1 MISQMRWSPLVISK
15 IYVFKYLKAEN
26 TENKVFCR
34 QQEQAKT
41 YAQSLKTLLNL
52 ALVSVLFVL
61 ISLTHFSNYA
71 KAAESANLLARKGNT
86 ALKRKDNEQAIQ
98 YFSEALFAGSLEIY
112 TKASVLNDR
121 GLAYSRLKKFHLAL
135 KDFNRAIEAFPEY
148 AKAYNNRGL
157 LLHQLGHDEEAI
169 KDFNR
174 AIALHP
180 SMGVSYHN
188 RANAFL
194 KAGAEKPAFSDFGK
208 AATLLADK
216 SPAHLA
222 RGQIHWKHL
231 RHYAALRELNLS
243 LEKNKNQGLAYF
255 NRGQVYHS
263 LGNRVRAIQDIAKA
277 SSLDSTDLVY
287 KKQLAIIYLENRQL
301 PNASKLFSQIIDE
314 EPLNIE
320 IMILRGR
327 INGELGRYQKALED
341 LDQAVSLSA
350 SASAYAERALVQAKN
365 RQAEFAIADISES
378 IQKAPKTG
386 RSWAVLG
393 DAARL
398 SDKLIDAERY
408 YLEALKRDKM
418 QPKALAG
425 LKQLG
430 FGLDEEEI
438 ESVASIGTD
447 VNGWSIQ
454 EPEKGRFIA
463 INPLYKKYKIKL
475 DLYGPEKPKILEW
488 TILKGN
494 YKGYGLLRYDA
505 GSKDPKT
512 PIEHVA
518 ILNLRKQR
526 VETIE
531 PYRWG
536 AKIAK
541 WTWNQNDVVIK
552 DPDGIQNKVTL
563 RIPVRRA
570 PPRVA
575 RQQDDGWNSGFWNA
589 GPKKRV
595 SKKKRRRKVRRK
607 KKKSLFGGIFGF

>member
-1 MISQMRWSPLVISK
+1 MGMETL
-15 IYVFKYLKAEN
+15 N
-26 TENKVFCR
+26 TLMK
-34 QQEQAKT
+34 
-41 YAQSLKTLLNL
+41 LTLSV
-52 ALVSVLFVL
+52 ALFTL
-61 ISLTHFSNYA
+61 ISLSPFSNHA
-71 KAAESANLLARKGNT
+71 KAAESASLLARKGNT
-86 ALKRKDNEQAIQ
+86 ALKRRENEKAIQ
-98 YFSEALFAGSLEIY
+98 YFSEALFAGALEIY
-112 TKASVLNDR
+112 TKASILNDR

-157 LLHQLGHDEEAI
+157 LLHRLGHNEEAI

-243 LEKNKNQGLAYF
+243 LEKNKNQALAYF

-277 SSLDSTDLVY
+277 SSLDPKDLTF
-287 KKQLAIIYLENRQL
+287 KKHLAIIYLENRQL
-301 PNASKLFSQIIDE
+301 PNASKLFSQILNE
-314 EPLNIE
+314 QPLNLE

-327 INGELGRYQKALED
+327 INGDLGRYQKALED

-350 SASAYAERALVQAKN
+350 SASAFAERALVQAKN
-365 RQAEFAIADISES
+365 RQPDFAIADISES

-418 QPKALAG
+418 QPKALTG

-438 ESVASIGTD
+438 ETVASIGTE

-454 EPEKGRFIA
+454 EPEKGKYVA

-475 DLYGPEKPKILEW
+475 DLYGPKKPKILEW
-488 TILKGN
+488 TVLKGN

-505 GSKDPKT
+505 GSKNQKS

-536 AKIAK
+536 TKIAK

-563 RIPVRRA
+563 RVPVRRK

-575 RQQDDGWNSGFWNA
+575 SQGEDTWHSGFWNS

>member
-1 MISQMRWSPLVISK
+1 MISQMRWSPLVISRINK
-15 IYVFKYLKAEN
+15 MNRVIADK
-26 TENKVFCR
+26 KVFCEL
-34 QQEQAKT
+34 QEK
-41 YAQSLKTLLNL
+41 SMMGKKTLTTPLKLTLCL
-52 ALVSVLFVL
+52 AFIALFGFSSVSNF
-61 ISLTHFSNYA
+61 A
-71 KAAESANLLARKGNT
+71 KAAESSSLLARKGNA
-86 ALKRKDNEQAIQ
+86 ALKRKENEKAIQ

-112 TKASVLNDR
+112 TKASILNDR
-121 GLAYSRLKKFHLAL
+121 GLAYSRIKKFHLAL
-135 KDFNRAIEAFPEY
+135 KDYNRAIEAFPEY

-157 LLHQLGHDEEAI
+157 LLHQLGHEKEAI

-222 RGQIHWKHL
+222 RGQIHWKHM

-243 LEKNKNQGLAYF
+243 LEKNKNQALAYF

-277 SSLDSTDLVY
+277 SSLNPSDLTY

-301 PNASKLFSQIIDE
+301 PNSSKLLSQVLTE
-314 EPLNIE
+314 EPLNVE

-341 LDQAVSLSA
+341 LDQAVSLAA
-350 SASAYAERALVQAKN
+350 SASAFAERALVQAKN
-365 RQAEFAIADISES
+365 RQTEFAISDISES

-430 FGLDEEEI
+430 FGLDEEEV

-447 VNGWSIQ
+447 VNGWSVQ
-454 EPEKGRFIA
+454 EPSKGQYVA

-475 DLYGPEKPKILEW
+475 DLYGPKKPKILEW
-488 TILKGN
+488 TVLKGN

-505 GSKDPKT
+505 GSKDEKA

-536 AKIAK
+536 TKIAK
-541 WTWNQNDVVIK
+541 WTWNPNDVIIK
-552 DPDGIQNKVTL
+552 DPDGIENRVTL
-563 RIPVRRA
+563 RVPARRK

-575 RQQDDGWNSGFWNA
+575 SQDEGAWHSGFWNA

-595 SKKKRRRKVRRK
+595 SKKKRRHKVRRK

>member
-1 MISQMRWSPLVISK
+1 MSSI
-15 IYVFKYLKAEN
+15 
-26 TENKVFCR
+26 
-34 QQEQAKT
+34 
-41 YAQSLKTLLNL
+41 LNL
-52 ALVSVLFVL
+52 FSVYNSAFKLFSHAFKGLIMRVLSLLKITGLTALFLPLAFAAPL
-61 ISLTHFSNYA
+61 LLTSQTVH
-71 KAAESANLLARKGNT
+71 AAESANLLARKGNA
-86 ALKRKDNEQAIQ
+86 ALKRKENQKAID

-112 TKASVLNDR
+112 TKASILNDR
-121 GLAYSRLKKFHLAL
+121 ALAYTRLKKYNLAL

-157 LLHQLGHDEEAI
+157 LLHQLGHNEEAI

-194 KAGAEKPAFSDFGK
+194 SAGAEKPAFNDYGK
-208 AATLLADK
+208 AITLLSDK

-222 RGQIHWKHL
+222 RGQIHWKYM

-243 LEKNKNQGLAYF
+243 LEKNKNQALAYY
-255 NRGQVYHS
+255 NRGLVYKS
-263 LGNRVRAIQDIAKA
+263 LGNRVKAIQDIAK
-277 SSLDSTDLVY
+277 STSLSPENLEY
-287 KKQLAIIYLENRQL
+287 KKQLAIIYMQNRQL
-301 PNASKLFSQIIDE
+301 PNAVKIFTQILKE
-314 EPLNIE
+314 QPLNVELIT
-320 IMILRGR
+320 LRGR
-327 INGELGRYQKALED
+327 INGELGRYKSALED
-341 LDQAVSLSA
+341 LDQAVSLSQTA
-350 SASAYAERALVQAKN
+350 TAYAERALIQAKIK
-365 RQAEFAIADISES
+365 QPELAISDITEA

-386 RSWAVLG
+386 RTWAVLG
-393 DAARL
+393 DAAQL
-398 SDKLIDAERY
+398 SDILIDAERY

-430 FGLDEEEI
+430 FGLEDEEV

-447 VNGWSIQ
+447 VSGWSIK
-454 EPEKGRFIA
+454 EPEKGQFVA
-463 INPLYKKYKIKL
+463 TNPLYKKYKIKL
-475 DLYGPEKPKILEW
+475 DLYGKKKPKILEW
-488 TILKGN
+488 TVLKGN

-505 GSKDPKT
+505 GNDDPKS

-518 ILNLRKQR
+518 ILNLRKQK

-536 AKIAK
+536 TKIAK

-552 DPDGIQNKVTL
+552 DPDGIENKVVL
-563 RIPVRRA
+563 RVPVRRA

-575 RQQDDGWNSGFWNA
+575 RQDDDGWNNGFWNV
-589 GPKKRV
+589 GPKKKV
-595 SKKKRRRKVRRK
+595 SKKRKRRVKVRK
-607 KKKSLFGGIFGF
+607 KKKKSIFGGIFGF

>member
-1 MISQMRWSPLVISK
+1 MQWSPLVSSI
-15 IYVFKYLKAEN
+15 
-26 TENKVFCR
+26 
-34 QQEQAKT
+34 
-41 YAQSLKTLLNL
+41 LNL
-52 ALVSVLFVL
+52 FSVYNSAFKLFSHAFKGLIMRVLLLLKITGLTALFLPLAFASPLL
-61 ISLTHFSNYA
+61 LTSQTVQ
-71 KAAESANLLARKGNT
+71 AAESANLLARKGNA
-86 ALKRKDNEQAIQ
+86 ALKRKENQKAID

-112 TKASVLNDR
+112 TKASILNDR
-121 GLAYSRLKKFHLAL
+121 ALAYTRLKKYNLAL

-157 LLHQLGHDEEAI
+157 LLHQLGHNEEAI

-194 KAGAEKPAFSDFGK
+194 SAGAEKPAFNDYGK
-208 AATLLADK
+208 AITLLSDK

-222 RGQIHWKHL
+222 RGQIHWKYM

-243 LEKNKNQGLAYF
+243 LEKNKNQALAYY
-255 NRGQVYHS
+255 NRGLVYKS
-263 LGNRVRAIQDIAKA
+263 LGNRVKAIQDIAK
-277 SSLDSTDLVY
+277 STSLSPENLEY
-287 KKQLAIIYLENRQL
+287 KKELAIIYMQNRQL
-301 PNASKLFSQIIDE
+301 PNAVKIFTQILNE
-314 EPLNIE
+314 QPLNVELIT
-320 IMILRGR
+320 LRGR
-327 INGELGRYQKALED
+327 INGELGRYKSALED
-341 LDQAVSLSA
+341 LDQAVSLSQTA
-350 SASAYAERALVQAKN
+350 TAYAERALIQAKMK
-365 RQAEFAIADISES
+365 QPELAISDITEA

-386 RSWAVLG
+386 RTWAVLG
-393 DAARL
+393 DAAQL
-398 SDKLIDAERY
+398 SDILIDAERY

-430 FGLDEEEI
+430 FGLEDEEV

-447 VNGWSIQ
+447 VSGWSIK
-454 EPEKGRFIA
+454 EPEKGQFVA
-463 INPLYKKYKIKL
+463 TNPLYKKYKIKL
-475 DLYGPEKPKILEW
+475 DLYGKKKPKILEW
-488 TILKGN
+488 TVLKGN

-505 GSKDPKT
+505 GNDDPKS

-518 ILNLRKQR
+518 ILNLRKQK

-536 AKIAK
+536 TKIAK

-552 DPDGIQNKVTL
+552 DPDGIENKVVL
-563 RIPVRRA
+563 RVPVRRA

-575 RQQDDGWNSGFWNA
+575 QQDDDGWNNGFWNV
-589 GPKKRV
+589 GPKKKV
-595 SKKKRRRKVRRK
+595 SKKRKRRVKVRK
-607 KKKSLFGGIFGF
+607 KKKKSIFGGFFGF

>member
-1 MISQMRWSPLVISK
+1 MRWSPLVSSK
-15 IYVFKYLKAEN
+15 LSVFSDRKDLSNLFCHWLK
-26 TENKVFCR
+26 
-34 QQEQAKT
+34 
-41 YAQSLKTLLNL
+41 SMLKH
-52 ALVSVLFVL
+52 VYSSVLTKTVAALFTVL
-61 ISLTHFSNYA
+61 LIVASSASLSVVVS
-71 KAAESANLLARKGNT
+71 AAESANLLARKGNA
-86 ALKRKDNEQAIQ
+86 ALKRKENEQAIQ
-98 YFSEALFAGSLEIY
+98 YFSEALFAGSIEIY
-112 TKASVLNDR
+112 TKASILNDR
-121 GLAYSRLKKFHLAL
+121 GLAYTRLKKFNLAL
-135 KDFNRAIEAFPEY
+135 KDFNSAIEAFPEY

-157 LLHQLGHDEEAI
+157 LLHQLGHSKEAI

-194 KAGAEKPAFSDFGK
+194 SAGAEKPAFDDYGK
-208 AATLLADK
+208 AISLLSDK

-243 LEKNKNQGLAYF
+243 LEKNKNQALAYF
-255 NRGQVYHS
+255 NRGLVYKS
-263 LGNRVRAIQDIAKA
+263 LGNRVKAIQDIAKA
-277 SSLDSTDLVY
+277 TSLSPKNLEY
-287 KKQLAIIYLENRQL
+287 KKQLAIIYMQNRQL
-301 PNASKLFSQIIDE
+301 PNAVKLFTQILNE
-314 EPLNIE
+314 QPLNVE
-320 IMILRGR
+320 LMILRGR
-327 INGELGRYQKALED
+327 INGELGRYQSALED
-341 LDQAVSLSA
+341 LDQAISLSQ
-350 SASAYAERALVQAKN
+350 SASAYGERAFVQAKN
-365 RQAEFAIADISES
+365 RQPDFAISDITES

-386 RSWAVLG
+386 RTWAVLG

-425 LKQLG
+425 LKELG
-430 FGLDEEEI
+430 FGLEEETV
-438 ESVASIGTD
+438 ETVASIGTD
-447 VNGWSIQ
+447 VSGWSI
-454 EPEKGRFIA
+454 EEAEKGRFIA
-463 INPLYKKYKIKL
+463 TNPLYKKYKIKL
-475 DLYGPEKPKILEW
+475 DLYGQKKPKILEW
-488 TILKGN
+488 TVLKGN

-505 GSKDPKT
+505 GNDDLKT

-541 WTWNQNDVVIK
+541 WTWNQNDVIIK
-552 DPDGIQNKVTL
+552 DPDGIENKIVL
-563 RIPVRRA
+563 RVPKRRA

-575 RQQDDGWNSGFWNA
+575 RQDDDVWHSGFWNS

-595 SKKKRRRKVRRK
+595 SKKRKRRGKVRKK